1 MKMPAILRL
10 IKGFV
15 FYKKT
20 KFIVKCN
27 TLLYNEVW
35 RYAMTFEW
43 DDRKEQI
50 NISKHGIDFSTA
62 ALVFGDDNRIEK
74 YDESHSMTEYRYV
87 TIGEINGIA
96 VIVVVVYTERED
108 SIKIISARLAT
119 KIEKEAYYNG

>member
-1 MKMPAILRL
+1 MI
-10 IKGFV
+10 
-15 FYKKT
+15 
-20 KFIVKCN
+20 
-27 TLLYNEVW
+27 
-35 RYAMTFEW
+35 FEW

-62 ALVFGDDNRIEK
+62 VLVFGDDNRIEK
-74 YDESHSMTEYRYV
+74 YDDLHSISEDRYI

-108 SIKIISARLAT
+108 SIRIISARLAT